1 MNEEKT
7 RTIDPDAIDHDKA
20 LDETVVLADEVDRYA
35 SGFLSAVQVT
45 GGNDI
50 ELLMLAMAVRS
61 INFFRGVKSMSREG
75 LAQPAA
81 SCLRS
86 LLEQVWVFGAIAN
99 ESTRDKAVERLIG
112 NGEHSRSRGVKNLRK
127 LSLDLRDP
135 RITDELLDGIEMD
148 IDQAIKHDLSEWAK
162 LAQRVPEYL
171 TSYARLCDQT
181 HPSINSI
188 EKHLVFN
195 DLELVTSVT
204 SKPDLGSLAINLNY
218 GSSLMIDV
226 IALCPKAWL
235 TDLEIQ
241 EAKELRSRVNS
252 LWDRLPDQFPHEH
265 D

>member
-1 MNEEKT
+1 MNEEKI
-7 RTIDPDAIDHDKA
+7 RRIDPDAIDHDKA

-61 INFFRGVKSMSREG
+61 INFFRGVKSLSREG

-86 LLEQVWVFGAIAN
+86 LLEQVWVFGAIAD
-99 ESTRDKAVERLIG
+99 ESSRDEAIKRLKEH
-112 NGEHSRSRGVKNLRK
+112 GEFSRSQAITNLRN
-127 LSLDLRDP
+127 LSSELRDS
-135 RITDELLDGIEMD
+135 RITDESLDRIDDD
-148 IDQAIKHDLSEWAK
+148 IGEKTRPNMYKWAE
-162 LAQRVPEYL
+162 LAQRGPDYL

-181 HPSINSI
+181 HPSINAI

-195 DLELVTSVT
+195 DLEQVTSVT
-204 SKPDLGSLAINLNY
+204 SKPDPDSLAINLNY

-226 IALCPKAWL
+226 IALCPEAWL

-241 EAKELRSRVNS
+241 KAKELRNRVNS
-252 LWDRLPDQFPHEH
+252 LWDRLPDQFPHER